1 MESPGAT
8 LVRAFAGGALAV
20 GMASAGLTA
29 PAAAQALPQKPGASW
44 IEAGALAHHVSN
56 DFGNW
61 QGAYA
66 RAVLAGARNVWYLEA
81 KAQEAFRDDGVYGS
95 ITNVHTW
102 TSFFYT
108 QVGIGGGTGE
118 FVLPAL
124 REDLALNFK
133 LGRAR
138 SLVLTVGET
147 YINSQLVY
155 EDKAFFASLSWYAS
169 GTVLVEAGGRIN
181 WSDPGNVRSQRASGA
196 LTIGRVGKSQLTL
209 RGNAG
214 SEGYQLTGVAQTLRR
229 FNSWE
234 AGASWRAWLSRSWG
248 VVIGDEL
255 YHNPFYTRAGATVG
269 LFRAW

>member
-1 MESPGAT
+1 MGFRRATTGLPLTGA
-8 LVRAFAGGALAV
+8 ALALAT
-20 GMASAGLTA
+20 ASAGLTT
-29 PAAAQALPQKPGASW
+29 PAEAQSLPPQPGASW

-61 QGAYA
+61 QGGYA
-66 RAVLAGARNVWYLEA
+66 RAVLAGARNVWYLDF

-95 ITNVHTW
+95 IANVHTW

-108 QVGIGGGTGE
+108 QLGIGGGTGD

-124 REDLALNFK
+124 RQDLALNFK
-133 LGRAR
+133 LGRLR

-147 YINSQLVY
+147 YVNSQLVY
-155 EDKAFFASLSWYAS
+155 EDKAFFASLFWYAS

-181 WSDPGNVRSQRASGA
+181 WSDPGSVTSGRASGT
-196 LTIGRVGKSQLTL
+196 LTIGRLGKSQLTL
-209 RGNAG
+209 RANAG
-214 SEGYQLTGVAQTLRR
+214 SEGYQLTGVARTLRR

-248 VVIGDEL
+248 VVIGDEW